1 MNERLAAIERELSV
15 PLPAAL
21 RSLYETSNGRFS
33 DEGQWW
39 VGWPLDRLAAENR
52 DAWRRG
58 LPTTL
63 IAFGDDG
70 TGNPFCVEVGGTS
83 SEVFRWNWID
93 LTVERSEGS
102 VDEFTAERCSKRT

>member
-1 MNERLAAIERELSV
+1 MGGLATGPTRRREQGRLA
-15 PLPAAL
+15 
-21 RSLYETSNGRFS
+21 TG
-33 DEGQWW
+33 
-39 VGWPLDRLAAENR
+39 
-52 DAWRRG
+52 G

-93 LTVERSEGS
+93 LAAERSEGS